1 MDLHNISMYLTTTYI
16 PGFVSG
22 DLAYFPNGTSTIYGE
37 PIGWIHPA
45 GAWRRQAIVLAA
57 EMREDMAQEAG
68 RAHFGGNSMGNHAKP

>member
-37 PIGWIHPA
+37 PIG
-45 GAWRRQAIVLAA
+45 
-57 EMREDMAQEAG
+57 
-68 RAHFGGNSMGNHAKP
+68 